1 MNKNKIIKIS
11 TEIAN
16 ELGTPLYTDGHFG
29 HNHYANLYEDDEFSI
44 IYYLSTN
51 SIYVSKNGRHLLS
64 YNFNTENYYAENGH
78 WPQLLKLIH
87 LQIPLVKKIREMDK
101 VIKEEKTEQLKALQ
115 PFLDTY
121 VNSKEDENAR
131 LIMDT
136 FLEKKGFSIDE
147 KEENKENYYKSD
159 TDYYYN
165 IFYDD
170 EKVLEYK
177 SGSSDLDPFVD
188 KYVPGEWTISFA
200 ECIEDATELNE
211 LMTNKIVNDEVQKII
226 KKPKH

>member
-1 MNKNKIIKIS
+1 
-11 TEIAN
+11 
-16 ELGTPLYTDGHFG
+16 
-29 HNHYANLYEDDEFSI
+29 
-44 IYYLSTN
+44 
-51 SIYVSKNGRHLLS
+51 
-64 YNFNTENYYAENGH
+64 
-78 WPQLLKLIH
+78 
-87 LQIPLVKKIREMDK
+87 MDK
-101 VIKEEKTEQLKALQ
+101 EIKEEKTEQLKALQ

-147 KEENKENYYKSD
+147 KEENNENYYKSD

-170 EKVLEYK
+170 AKVLEYK